1 MSKKLFDL
9 IAMLLAVAFIFV
21 AGRDL
26 FDFQY
31 GDPRAWGNLIAYV
44 VFVIAIRRFF
54 YNKKK

>member
-26 FDFQY
+26 FDFQN

-44 VFVIAIRRFF
+44 VFVIAIRLFF